1 MPLINLIQ
9 EQRLAASKN
18 ERAARFF
25 FLTFASSA
33 ALSVVALGFLTYL
46 KESADSE
53 ESGLRAK
60 AQKLQPILDE
70 IDKNQADYGKLAP
83 RVTTLENAQETTNRW
98 NRVLA
103 HLSTQTPT
111 ETWLTQIRASQPDL
125 KQPVQISF
133 IGLSSK
139 QELIGELILRLQG
152 STDLK
157 DVGLKFS
164 QEKNV
169 QYGSQLEF
177 EVSAGLDGTVEE
189 REKNETK
196 KEGTSA

>member
-9 EQRLAASKN
+9 EQRLAARKN
-18 ERAARFF
+18 ERTASLFF
-25 FLTFASSA
+25 MTFAVSA
-33 ALSVVALGFLTYL
+33 ALSVVALGFLTFL
-46 KESADSE
+46 KESAESDQ
-53 ESGLRAK
+53 SGLRVK
-60 AQKLQPILDE
+60 AQKLQPMLDE
-70 IDKNQADYGKLAP
+70 IDKHAGEYGKLAP

-125 KQPVQISF
+125 KSPVQIAF

-152 STDLK
+152 STDLLN
-157 DVGLKFS
+157 VGLKFS
-164 QEKNV
+164 MEKPV
-169 QYGSQLEF
+169 QMGRQLEF
-177 EVSAGLDGTVEE
+177 EISAGLDGTVEE
-189 REKNETK
+189 KERNETK
-196 KEGTSA
+196 KEGESA